1 MVAVAREAGIVLG
14 RRLCSAA
21 THGGCGI
28 RRLCGKHGHVLSW
41 VCWREVV
48 GGELSGRSGR
58 AGGRS
63 CRSVYSSI
71 SYMHHENATRD
82 KMVGAVK
89 VGMVVVVDVV
99 REQLGW

>member
-1 MVAVAREAGIVLG
+1 M
-14 RRLCSAA
+14 
-21 THGGCGI
+21 
-28 RRLCGKHGHVLSW
+28 
-41 VCWREVV
+41 

-89 VGMVVVVDVV
+89 VGMDVVVDVV

>member
-1 MVAVAREAGIVLG
+1 VR
-14 RRLCSAA
+14 C
-21 THGGCGI
+21 
-28 RRLCGKHGHVLSW
+28 
-41 VCWREVV
+41 
-48 GGELSGRSGR
+48 GR
-58 AGGRS
+58 AGGRA

-89 VGMVVVVDVV
+89 VGMDVVVDVV